1 MQVTVLKEIH
11 DAEAQT
17 CAIHASSTA
26 ETPIGPYG
34 NEYSLFLT
42 FTDDGTKIKR
52 FEEFVDSA
60 YSGAYFAKLEAWA
73 ASQKGES
80 A

>member
-1 MQVTVLKEIH
+1 MTVLKEVH
-11 DAEAQT
+11 DPEAHV

-26 ETPIGPYG
+26 ETPIGHYA

-42 FTDDGTKIKR
+42 FTDDGTKVKR

-60 YSGAYFAKLEAWA
+60 YSGAFFAKLEAWG
-73 ASQKGES
+73 ASQKRES

>member
-1 MQVTVLKEIH
+1 M
-11 DAEAQT
+11 
-17 CAIHASSTA
+17 
-26 ETPIGPYG
+26 GPYS

-52 FEEFVDSA
+52 FDEFVDSA
-60 YSGAYFAKLEAWA
+60 YTGAFFAKLQAA
-73 ASQKGES
+73 TASQNEGS

>member
-1 MQVTVLKEIH
+1 MLKEIH
-11 DAEAQT
+11 DGEAHT
-17 CAIHASSTA
+17 CAIHANSTA
-26 ETPIGPYG
+26 ETAVGPYS

-52 FEEFVDSA
+52 FDEFVDSA
-60 YSGAYFAKLEAWA
+60 YTGAFFAKLQAA
-73 ASQKGES
+73 TASQNEGS